1 MHGSP
6 CGEVPR
12 MLPSL
17 RATMP
22 AQSPRCRVAKV
33 IVLQDPADWKPKF
46 TSVVNYQPALED
58 LSRDRSKPPLRD
70 RGLGQLSS
78 LAHGSLRRPRVDGV
92 AGLSLTFLSL
102 RVREICRLKN

>member
-1 MHGSP
+1 
-6 CGEVPR
+6 

-17 RATMP
+17 RETMP

-46 TSVVNYQPALED
+46 TSVVNYQPALEN
-58 LSRDRSKPPLRD
+58 LSRDRYKPPLRD

-78 LAHGSLRRPRVDGV
+78 LAHSSLRRPRVD
-92 AGLSLTFLSL
+92 
-102 RVREICRLKN
+102 